1 MKKKRI
7 KYNSGSLTQHGNISS
22 LMANNDVA
30 SVNLTTPKIQGF
42 SLQRNIFKPSD
53 GPSMRT
59 DIIKFE
65 KDLNKGRSIKIE
77 RQRTQGGKPYTQATF
92 TQRF

>member
-1 MKKKRI
+1 M
-7 KYNSGSLTQHGNISS
+7 QHGNISS

-30 SVNLTTPKIQGF
+30 LVNLTTPKVQGF
-42 SLQRNIFKPSD
+42 SFQRNIFKPKD
-53 GPSMRT
+53 GPSIRT

-65 KDLNKGRSIKIE
+65 RDLNKGRSILIE

-92 TQRF
+92 KKRF

>member
-7 KYNSGSLTQHGNISS
+7 KYNSGSLTQHRNISS

-30 SVNLTTPKIQGF
+30 SVNLTTPKVQGF
-42 SLQRNIFKPSD
+42 SLQRNIFKVS
-53 GPSMRT
+53 GAPSMRT

-65 KDLNKGRSIKIE
+65 RDLNKGRSIKIE

-92 TQRF
+92 TKRF